1 MDLAFIIVP
10 TVQLRYK
17 QLLIYNKFHFSESYC
32 SKLKYTRTQ
41 NLRAQKTYS
50 GTVTNGAKKRM
61 SKAIDCLL
69 MISPI
74 KKVYNPII
82 KKFQSFQL
90 TFITLTIA
98 DNTKNYT
105 AKESYKL
112 LLSPFLHWL
121 RVKKNCSSYLWKL
134 ELQERGQIHY
144 HITTNQ
150 FIEFTEIRNKWNELQ
165 LNNGMLQE
173 FKEKFGHTD
182 PNSTDIHAVY
192 KVRDIKKYLLKYL
205 SKSEQNEVTVNGKIW
220 DCSENLKGV
229 KSFEFEY
236 DNIKPSEFLKYLEHP
251 KTEHY
256 QNEHCL
262 IISNKELKTTSVL
275 KANDKEQ
282 FNKWY
287 KDLKGN

>member
-1 MDLAFIIVP
+1 MNLPFIIVP

-17 QLLIYNKFHFSESYC
+17 QLLIYNKFHFADNYH
-32 SKLKYTRTQ
+32 SKHKEARIK
-41 NLRAQKTYS
+41 NLRQQITYT

-69 MISPI
+69 MISPT
-74 KKVYNPII
+74 KKIYNPII

-98 DNTKNYT
+98 DNTKNYS

-121 RVKKNCSSYLWKL
+121 RVKKNCKSYLWKL

-144 HITTNQ
+144 HITTNE

-165 LNNGMLQE
+165 LNCGMLE
-173 FKEKFGHTD
+173 DFKKKFGHTD

-192 KVRDIKKYLLKYL
+192 KVQDIKKYLLKYL
-205 SKSEQNEVTVNGKIW
+205 SKTEQNEEKVNGKVW

-229 KSFEFEY
+229 QSFEVEY
-236 DNIKPSEFLKYLEHP
+236 DSLDKDNLLKILDHP

-256 QNEHCL
+256 QNDHCL
-262 IISNKELKTTSVL
+262 IIGNKEIKTTSI
-275 KANDKEQ
+275 
-282 FNKWY
+282 
-287 KDLKGN
+287 LKGEDKTRFKDWYTKLKGQ